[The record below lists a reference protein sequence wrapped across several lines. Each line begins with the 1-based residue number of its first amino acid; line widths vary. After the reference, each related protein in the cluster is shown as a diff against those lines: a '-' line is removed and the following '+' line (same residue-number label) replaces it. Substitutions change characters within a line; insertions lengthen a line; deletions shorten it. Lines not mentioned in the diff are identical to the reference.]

1 MPKTPPRKKFTKAYR
16 KYSPSQLNNA
26 YQIVKEQG
34 IPIRTAAR
42 TYEVPEATLRHRLSG
57 YVNPEAV
64 KSGPAPLFNEEDEAD
79 LVNHLKLMAR
89 VGYGY
94 SRSEV
99 IDIATNYA
107 IYKGLRDSEHPLSTK
122 WYKNFMAR
130 WPDLKIIKPR
140 SLEMQRAKAT
150 SEVNVQN
157 YYSELHKILEK
168 YDLFDKPE
176 RIYNVDEKG
185 ICTNHKSPYVIAAT
199 GSTPPAI
206 TSGDKHL
213 VTVLGCGNA
222 QGHSVPPFF
231 VFPGNRMRQELLENK
246 STGADGDVSES
257 GWSNTEIFRKYMA
270 NHLLKYI
277 PHRTSDVPVLILF
290 DGHKSHISLE
300 LIEWARKENI
310 ILFVLP
316 AHTSHIL
323 QPMDVG
329 CFGPFERIFNN
340 ECHKFMRQNCSQPIT
355 RYNICGLACKGYL
368 HALSPS
374 NLQSAFR
381 KTGIY
386 PYDPHMV
393 DRSNFAPAQVFI
405 QEDSIEETCETED
418 REPVHEIEP
427 IEKDIDVPVEEIEIN
442 INNVKKMNML

>member
-1 MPKTPPRKKFTKAYR
+1 M
-16 KYSPSQLNNA
+16 
-26 YQIVKEQG
+26 V
-34 IPIRTAAR
+34 TAGQN
-42 TYEVPEATLRHRLSG
+42 L
-57 YVNPEAV
+57 
-64 KSGPAPLFNEEDEAD
+64 
-79 LVNHLKLMAR
+79 
-89 VGYGY
+89 
-94 SRSEV
+94 

-122 WYKNFMAR
+122 WYKNFMAS
-130 WPDLKIIKPR
+130 WPDLKSSNHR
-140 SLEMQRAKAT
+140 
-150 SEVNVQN
+150 
-157 YYSELHKILEK
+157 
-168 YDLFDKPE
+168 E

-246 STGADGDVSES
+246 STGADGEVSES
-257 GWSNTEIFRKYMA
+257 GWSNTEIFSNYME
-270 NHLLKYI
+270 NHILKYI
-277 PHRTSDVPVLILF
+277 PHRTSDIPVLILF

-300 LIEWARKENI
+300 LIELARKENI

-355 RYNICGLACKGYL
+355 RYNKCGLACKGYL

-393 DRSNFAPAQVFI
+393 DRYNFAPAQVFI
-405 QEDSIEETCETED
+405 QEDSAEETCETED

-427 IEKDIDVPVEEIEIN
+427 VEKDIDVPVEEIEMN
-442 INNVKKMNML
+442 INNKPRTKQRRYLSKVVSGKAITENETIEKIKEHKENVSRKPSQKSQKNKSNGKGKQLAKPSKSSKQVKSKRVPKETITVVDEPCAGTSGLNL